1 MSNKIFLL
9 PDHVANQIAAG
20 EIAQRPSSVLK
31 ELLENAVDAKST
43 LIKAI
48 IKKAGSTLIQ
58 IIDNGHGMNEID
70 AHMCFER
77 HATSKIKTSKDL
89 ASIKTMGFRGEALA
103 SIAAVSQ
110 ITLITKE
117 QEQEL
122 ATQIVLSGS
131 TLKKQTLTTAPVG
144 TNISIKNLF
153 FNVPARR
160 NFLKSPIIENKHIIE
175 EFQRIALAHP
185 KIAFELYQDQTPIYQ
200 LPSHKLAQR
209 IVHLFGKNYQTKLLP
224 CQATTNLIQVHGYTA
239 PPKDA
244 KKTRGAQLFFVN
256 NRYIKS
262 SYLNHAVKKA
272 FEGLLAPNTFP
283 FYILFIDIP
292 PHHIDINVHPTKTEI
307 KFQEENLVYG
317 IIKTA
322 IRKALATYHITP
334 SLNFEQIEKYTALT
348 SQKKASQEEIN
359 YSLFKT
365 ITTPTSKES
374 KTLTSISS
382 NKTKLTNQLNQP
394 LSTNKD
400 AIHALANKIQLH
412 KKYII
417 AQVKSG
423 MLLIDQRA
431 AHERIIY
438 ERILKQT
445 KQPTTTTQQLLLP
458 IHITLQP
465 ADFTFIQ
472 ACKKEIHTLGLQFT
486 IQPPNKITLTALP
499 PEASNQDP
507 QKLFEELLEQYKCYD
522 QEPSIPETQKWA
534 RSMAKRT
541 RPNEQ
546 AILSNLEIETLI
558 EQLFSCQNPNYT
570 PSGKRIWVILTLE
583 ELAHILDK

>member
-20 EIAQRPSSVLK
+20 EVAQRPSSVLK

-43 LIKAI
+43 SIKVI
-48 IKKAGSTLIQ
+48 IKEAGSTLIQ
-58 IIDNGHGMNEID
+58 VIDNGNGMNEID
-70 AHMCFER
+70 ARMCFER

-89 ASIKTMGFRGEALA
+89 ASITTMGFRGEALA

-110 ITLITKE
+110 ITLISRE
-117 QEQEL
+117 PEQEL
-122 ATQIVLSGS
+122 ATQITLSGS
-131 TLKKQTLTTAPVG
+131 TLEKQILTTAPVG

-153 FNVPARR
+153 FNIPARR
-160 NFLKSPIIENKHIIE
+160 NFLKSSIIENKHIIE

-185 KIAFELYQDQTPIYQ
+185 KIVFELYQNHTPTYQ
-200 LPSHKLAQR
+200 LPSQKLAHR

-224 CQATTNLIQVHGYTA
+224 CQATTNLIQIHGYIA

-244 KKTRGAQLFFVN
+244 KKTRGAQFFFVN

-283 FYILFIDIP
+283 FYILYINLP
-292 PHHIDINVHPTKTEI
+292 PDHIDINVHPTKTEI
-307 KFQEENLVYG
+307 KFQEEGLVYG

-322 IRKALATYHITP
+322 IKKALATYHITP
-334 SLNFEQIEKYTALT
+334 SLDFEQIERYTALT
-348 SQKKASQEEIN
+348 SQKAPSQQEIN

-365 ITTPTSKES
+365 IPTNKNSKELS
-374 KTLTSISS
+374 SINNKTPKLTS
-382 NKTKLTNQLNQP
+382 QLNQP
-394 LSTNKD
+394 LSTHKD
-400 AIHALANKIQLH
+400 AIHALANKLQLH

-431 AHERIIY
+431 AHERIAY
-438 ERILKQT
+438 ERILDQAK
-445 KQPTTTTQQLLLP
+445 KPIITTQQLLLP

-465 ADFTFIQ
+465 ADFIFIQ
-472 ACKKEIHTLGLQFT
+472 ACKKEIQTLGFQFN
-486 IQPPNKITLTALP
+486 IHPPNNITLTALP
-499 PEASNQDP
+499 PEAKNQSP

-522 QEPSIPETQKWA
+522 QELSIPKTEKWA
-534 RSMAKRT
+534 RSMAKRL
-541 RPNEQ
+541 RPNEHTT
-546 AILSNLEIETLI
+546 LSNLEIEAVI
-558 EQLFSCQNPNYT
+558 EQLFTCQNPNYT
-570 PSGKRIWVILTLE
+570 PDGKPIWNILTLDQ
-583 ELAHILDK
+583 LAGILNK